1 MIPEVKI
8 FLAQFVM
15 IWFLG
20 LQSINVNRG
29 HRLIA
34 AMTSFCLGVTGF
46 YVTGTIAEVYEDGMF
61 TTMFLSFVLAGP
73 CGIVTSMICHPYI
86 IKFFGKED

>member
-1 MIPEVKI
+1 MRPVSTKKPIDAVR
-8 FLAQFVM
+8 L
-15 IWFLG
+15 W
-20 LQSINVNRG
+20 NVSSVCA
-29 HRLIA
+29 LIA

-86 IKFFGKED
+86 IKFFGKKD